1 MMMILTAGRCDGVIP
16 ASGRPIG
23 WVPTREEL
31 ELLDI
36 EDCEDIHELL
46 STPTSFW
53 REEVE
58 EMRAYFSTQVT
69 GETQSTFLYTA
80 VHITGL
86 QVGDSLPEEMWT
98 QLGQL
103 ERRIGLFEDDVG
115 TEE

>member
-1 MMMILTAGRCDGVIP
+1 MIP

-53 REEVE
+53 REEVV
-58 EMRAYFSTQVT
+58 EMRAYFST
-69 GETQSTFLYTA
+69 
-80 VHITGL
+80 

-103 ERRIGLFEDDVG
+103 ERRIGLFEDDVE